1 MESLLEY
8 CYKDRF
14 DRGGFENGYSRNLL
28 WRLWDLAKLLEMSHL
43 FDLCCEVIM
52 MVLLPMAGSEHCL
65 KALDSTMCEETVYW
79 DLNYSLLY
87 QPAGTQHIKAKVTEL
102 CKNLNNNLY
111 THPNF
116 VFLAKDS
123 ITELVGM
130 RVASTSEPLVIF
142 NNLLRWAI
150 FQLDSTLLEELDDKR
165 AGDIPVTERTKLI
178 TKIREEKVKDFTF
191 SDIWKYL
198 DIVLGL
204 MPWRE
209 MSQSNF
215 INFVAHTNILP
226 QVKTTHIYNPPD
238 FKLFFRKCYLR
249 LL

>member
-1 MESLLEY
+1 
-8 CYKDRF
+8 
-14 DRGGFENGYSRNLL
+14 
-28 WRLWDLAKLLEMSHL
+28 
-43 FDLCCEVIM
+43 
-52 MVLLPMAGSEHCL
+52 
-65 KALDSTMCEETVYW
+65 MCEETVYW

-102 CKNLNNNLY
+102 CKTLNNNLY

-116 VFLAKDS
+116 VFLANDS
-123 ITELVGM
+123 IKELVGM
-130 RVASTSEPLVIF
+130 RRVSSSEPLVVF

-150 FQLDSTLLEELDDKR
+150 FQLDRTLLEEVNDKR

-198 DIVLGL
+198 DIVLTL

-209 MSQSNF
+209 MSQSDF
-215 INFVAHTNILP
+215 LTFVAHTNILP
-226 QVKTTHIYNPPD
+226 QVKISNTLLPLLIVFQEMLLAASLAIMEEALKNPERLN
-238 FKLFFRKCYLR
+238 KSSYLFENDPNTVKTELTKAMEKNKTRW
-249 LL
+249 

>member
-1 MESLLEY
+1 
-8 CYKDRF
+8 
-14 DRGGFENGYSRNLL
+14 
-28 WRLWDLAKLLEMSHL
+28 
-43 FDLCCEVIM
+43 
-52 MVLLPMAGSEHCL
+52 
-65 KALDSTMCEETVYW
+65 MCEETVYW

-102 CKNLNNNLY
+102 CKTLNNNLY

-116 VFLAKDS
+116 VFLANDS
-123 ITELVGM
+123 IKELVGM
-130 RVASTSEPLVIF
+130 RRVSSSEPLVVF

-150 FQLDSTLLEELDDKR
+150 FQLDRTLLEEVNDKR

-198 DIVLGL
+198 DIVLTL

-209 MSQSNF
+209 MSQSDF
-215 INFVAHTNILP
+215 LTFVAHTNILP
-226 QVKTTHIYNPPD
+226 QVKISNTLLTPSTFNCFSGD
-238 FKLFFRKCYLR
+238 VTRGLFSNNGGGVEKS
-249 LL
+249 

>member
-1 MESLLEY
+1 M
-8 CYKDRF
+8 
-14 DRGGFENGYSRNLL
+14 
-28 WRLWDLAKLLEMSHL
+28 
-43 FDLCCEVIM
+43 
-52 MVLLPMAGSEHCL
+52 
-65 KALDSTMCEETVYW
+65 
-79 DLNYSLLY
+79 
-87 QPAGTQHIKAKVTEL
+87 
-102 CKNLNNNLY
+102 
-111 THPNF
+111 
-116 VFLAKDS
+116 
-123 ITELVGM
+123 
-130 RVASTSEPLVIF
+130 ASTSEPLVIL

-238 FKLFFRKCYLR
+238 FKLFSRKCYLR

>member
-1 MESLLEY
+1 
-8 CYKDRF
+8 
-14 DRGGFENGYSRNLL
+14 
-28 WRLWDLAKLLEMSHL
+28 
-43 FDLCCEVIM
+43 
-52 MVLLPMAGSEHCL
+52 
-65 KALDSTMCEETVYW
+65 MCEETVYW

-102 CKNLNNNLY
+102 CKTLNNNLY

-116 VFLAKDS
+116 VFLANDS
-123 ITELVGM
+123 IKELVGM
-130 RVASTSEPLVIF
+130 RRVSSSEPLVVF

-150 FQLDSTLLEELDDKR
+150 FQLDRTLLEEVNDKR

-198 DIVLGL
+198 DIVLTL

-209 MSQSNF
+209 MSQSDF
-215 INFVAHTNILP
+215 LTFVAHTNILP
-226 QVKTTHIYNPPD
+226 QVKISNTLLTPSTFTCFSGD
-238 FKLFFRKCYLR
+238 VTRGLFSNNGGGVEKS
-249 LL
+249 

>member
-1 MESLLEY
+1 
-8 CYKDRF
+8 
-14 DRGGFENGYSRNLL
+14 
-28 WRLWDLAKLLEMSHL
+28 
-43 FDLCCEVIM
+43 
-52 MVLLPMAGSEHCL
+52 
-65 KALDSTMCEETVYW
+65 MCEETVYW

-123 ITELVGM
+123 IKELVGM
-130 RVASTSEPLVIF
+130 REASSSEPLVIF

-150 FQLDSTLLEELDDKR
+150 FQLDSSLLEVVDDKR

-198 DIVLGL
+198 DIVLAL

-215 INFVAHTNILP
+215 IDFVAHTNILP
-226 QVKTTHIYNPPD
+226 QVKTTNTILSSSHFLFVLQEMLLTASLAIMEEALKNPERLN
-238 FKLFFRKCYLR
+238 KSSYLFANDPNTVKTELTKAMEKTKTRW
-249 LL
+249 

>member
-1 MESLLEY
+1 
-8 CYKDRF
+8 
-14 DRGGFENGYSRNLL
+14 
-28 WRLWDLAKLLEMSHL
+28 
-43 FDLCCEVIM
+43 
-52 MVLLPMAGSEHCL
+52 
-65 KALDSTMCEETVYW
+65 MCEETVYW

-116 VFLAKDS
+116 VFLANDS
-123 ITELVGM
+123 IKELVGM
-130 RVASTSEPLVIF
+130 RVASSSEPLVIF

-150 FQLDSTLLEELDDKR
+150 FQLDSTLLEVAEDKR

-198 DIVLGL
+198 DIVLTL

-209 MSQSNF
+209 MSQSDF
-215 INFVAHTNILP
+215 VNFVAHTNILP
-226 QVKTTHIYNPPD
+226 QVKTTNALLTFLFDFQEMLLAASLAIMEEALKNPERLNKSS
-238 FKLFFRKCYLR
+238 FLFENDPNTVKTELTKAMEKTKTRWYT

>member
-1 MESLLEY
+1 
-8 CYKDRF
+8 
-14 DRGGFENGYSRNLL
+14 
-28 WRLWDLAKLLEMSHL
+28 
-43 FDLCCEVIM
+43 
-52 MVLLPMAGSEHCL
+52 
-65 KALDSTMCEETVYW
+65 MCEETVYW

-102 CKNLNNNLY
+102 CKTLNNNLY

-116 VFLAKDS
+116 VFLANDS
-123 ITELVGM
+123 IKELVGIR
-130 RVASTSEPLVIF
+130 RVSSSEPLVVF

-150 FQLDSTLLEELDDKR
+150 FQLDRTLLEEVNDKR

-198 DIVLGL
+198 DIVLTL

-209 MSQSNF
+209 MSQSDF
-215 INFVAHTNILP
+215 LTFVAHTNILP
-226 QVKTTHIYNPPD
+226 QVKISNTLLPLLIVFQEMLLAASLAIMEEALKNPERLN
-238 FKLFFRKCYLR
+238 KSSYLFENDPNTVKTELTKAMEKNKTRW
-249 LL
+249 

>member
-1 MESLLEY
+1 
-8 CYKDRF
+8 
-14 DRGGFENGYSRNLL
+14 
-28 WRLWDLAKLLEMSHL
+28 
-43 FDLCCEVIM
+43 
-52 MVLLPMAGSEHCL
+52 
-65 KALDSTMCEETVYW
+65 MCEETVYW

-116 VFLAKDS
+116 VFLANDS
-123 ITELVGM
+123 IKELVGM
-130 RVASTSEPLVIF
+130 RVASSSEPLVIF

-150 FQLDSTLLEELDDKR
+150 FQLDSTLLEVAEDKR

-198 DIVLGL
+198 DIVLTL

-209 MSQSNF
+209 MSQSDF
-215 INFVAHTNILP
+215 VNFVAHTNILP
-226 QVKTTHIYNPPD
+226 QVKTTNALLTFLFDFQEMLLAASLAIMEEALKNPERLNKSS
-238 FKLFFRKCYLR
+238 FLFENDPNTVKTELTKAMEKTKTR
-249 LL
+249 

>member
-1 MESLLEY
+1 
-8 CYKDRF
+8 
-14 DRGGFENGYSRNLL
+14 
-28 WRLWDLAKLLEMSHL
+28 
-43 FDLCCEVIM
+43 
-52 MVLLPMAGSEHCL
+52 
-65 KALDSTMCEETVYW
+65 MCEETVYW

-87 QPAGTQHIKAKVTEL
+87 QPAGTEHIKAKVTEL
-102 CKNLNNNLY
+102 CKTLNNNLY

-116 VFLAKDS
+116 VFLANDS
-123 ITELVGM
+123 IKELVGM
-130 RVASTSEPLVIF
+130 RVASSSEPLVIF

-150 FQLDSTLLEELDDKR
+150 FQLDSTLLEVAEDKR

-198 DIVLGL
+198 DIVLTL

-209 MSQSNF
+209 MSQSDF
-215 INFVAHTNILP
+215 VNFVAHTNILP
-226 QVKTTHIYNPPD
+226 QVKTTNALLTFLFDFQEMLLAASLAIMEEALKNPERLNKSS
-238 FKLFFRKCYLR
+238 FLFENDPNTVKTELTKAMEKTKTRWYT

>member
-1 MESLLEY
+1 
-8 CYKDRF
+8 
-14 DRGGFENGYSRNLL
+14 
-28 WRLWDLAKLLEMSHL
+28 
-43 FDLCCEVIM
+43 
-52 MVLLPMAGSEHCL
+52 
-65 KALDSTMCEETVYW
+65 MCEETVYW

-102 CKNLNNNLY
+102 CKTLNNNLY

-116 VFLAKDS
+116 VFLANDS
-123 ITELVGM
+123 IKELVGM
-130 RVASTSEPLVIF
+130 RRVSSSEPLVVF

-150 FQLDSTLLEELDDKR
+150 FQLDRTLLEEVNDKR

-198 DIVLGL
+198 DIVLTL

-209 MSQSNF
+209 MSQSDF
-215 INFVAHTNILP
+215 LTYVAHTNILP
-226 QVKTTHIYNPPD
+226 QVKISNTLLPLLIVFQEMLLAASLAIMEEALKNPERLN
-238 FKLFFRKCYLR
+238 KSSYLFENDPNTVKTELTKAMEKNKTR
-249 LL
+249 

>member
-1 MESLLEY
+1 
-8 CYKDRF
+8 
-14 DRGGFENGYSRNLL
+14 
-28 WRLWDLAKLLEMSHL
+28 
-43 FDLCCEVIM
+43 
-52 MVLLPMAGSEHCL
+52 
-65 KALDSTMCEETVYW
+65 MCEETVYW

-87 QPAGTQHIKAKVTEL
+87 QEAGTQHIKAKVTEL

-123 ITELVGM
+123 IRELVGM
-130 RVASTSEPLVIF
+130 RVASSSEPLVIF

-150 FQLDSTLLEELDDKR
+150 FQLDSSLLEVVDDKR

-198 DIVLGL
+198 DIVLAL

-215 INFVAHTNILP
+215 VNFVAHTNILP
-226 QVKTTHIYNPPD
+226 QVKTTNTILTFLDIFGFQEMLLAASLAIMEEALKNPERLNKSSYLFANDPNTV
-238 FKLFFRKCYLR
+238 KTELTKAMEKTKTRCVIALLLFFITINFVSPGQF
-249 LL
+249 

>member
-1 MESLLEY
+1 
-8 CYKDRF
+8 
-14 DRGGFENGYSRNLL
+14 
-28 WRLWDLAKLLEMSHL
+28 
-43 FDLCCEVIM
+43 
-52 MVLLPMAGSEHCL
+52 
-65 KALDSTMCEETVYW
+65 MCEETVYW

-87 QPAGTQHIKAKVTEL
+87 QPTGTQHIKAKVTEL

-116 VFLAKDS
+116 VFLANDS
-123 ITELVGM
+123 IKELVGM
-130 RVASTSEPLVIF
+130 REASSSEPLVIF

-150 FQLDSTLLEELDDKR
+150 FQLDSTLLEVVDDKR
-165 AGDIPVTERTKLI
+165 AADIPVTERTKLI

-198 DIVLGL
+198 DIVLAL

-215 INFVAHTNILP
+215 IDFVARTNILP
-226 QVKTTHIYNPPD
+226 QVEIQSSPPHICY
-238 FKLFFRKCYLR
+238 LFFQEMLLAASLAIMEEALKNPERLNKSSYLFANDPNTVKTELTKAMEKTKTR
-249 LL
+249 WYILL

>member
-1 MESLLEY
+1 
-8 CYKDRF
+8 
-14 DRGGFENGYSRNLL
+14 
-28 WRLWDLAKLLEMSHL
+28 
-43 FDLCCEVIM
+43 
-52 MVLLPMAGSEHCL
+52 
-65 KALDSTMCEETVYW
+65 MCEETVYW

-102 CKNLNNNLY
+102 CKTLNNNLY

-116 VFLAKDS
+116 VFLANDS
-123 ITELVGM
+123 IKELVGM
-130 RVASTSEPLVIF
+130 RRVSSSEPLVVF

-150 FQLDSTLLEELDDKR
+150 FQLDRTLLEEVNDKR

-198 DIVLGL
+198 DIVLTL

-209 MSQSNF
+209 MSQSDF
-215 INFVAHTNILP
+215 LTYVAHTNILP
-226 QVKTTHIYNPPD
+226 QVKISNTLLPLLIVFQEMLHAASLAIMEEALKNPERLN
-238 FKLFFRKCYLR
+238 KSSYLFENDPNTVKTELTKAMEKNKTR
-249 LL
+249 

>member
-1 MESLLEY
+1 
-8 CYKDRF
+8 
-14 DRGGFENGYSRNLL
+14 
-28 WRLWDLAKLLEMSHL
+28 
-43 FDLCCEVIM
+43 
-52 MVLLPMAGSEHCL
+52 
-65 KALDSTMCEETVYW
+65 MCEETVYW

-102 CKNLNNNLY
+102 CKTLNNNLY

-116 VFLAKDS
+116 VFLANDS
-123 ITELVGM
+123 IKELVGM
-130 RVASTSEPLVIF
+130 RRVSSSEPLVVF

-150 FQLDSTLLEELDDKR
+150 FQLDRTLLEEVNDKR

-198 DIVLGL
+198 DIVLTL

-209 MSQSNF
+209 MSQSDF
-215 INFVAHTNILP
+215 LTYVAHTNILP
-226 QVKTTHIYNPPD
+226 QVKISNTLLPLLIVFQEMLLAASLAIMEEALKNPERLN
-238 FKLFFRKCYLR
+238 KSSYLFENDPNTVKTELTKAMEKNKTRW
-249 LL
+249 

>member
-1 MESLLEY
+1 
-8 CYKDRF
+8 
-14 DRGGFENGYSRNLL
+14 
-28 WRLWDLAKLLEMSHL
+28 
-43 FDLCCEVIM
+43 
-52 MVLLPMAGSEHCL
+52 
-65 KALDSTMCEETVYW
+65 MCEETVYW

-102 CKNLNNNLY
+102 CKTLNNNLY

-116 VFLAKDS
+116 VFLANDS
-123 ITELVGM
+123 IKELVGM
-130 RVASTSEPLVIF
+130 RVASSSEPLVIF

-150 FQLDSTLLEELDDKR
+150 FQLDSTLLEVAEDKR

-198 DIVLGL
+198 DIVLTL

-209 MSQSNF
+209 MSQSDF
-215 INFVAHTNILP
+215 VNFVAHTNILP
-226 QVKTTHIYNPPD
+226 QVKTTNALLTFLFDFQEMLLAASLAIMEEALKNPERLNKSS
-238 FKLFFRKCYLR
+238 FLFENDPNTVKTELTKAMEKTKTR
-249 LL
+249 

>member
-1 MESLLEY
+1 
-8 CYKDRF
+8 
-14 DRGGFENGYSRNLL
+14 
-28 WRLWDLAKLLEMSHL
+28 
-43 FDLCCEVIM
+43 
-52 MVLLPMAGSEHCL
+52 
-65 KALDSTMCEETVYW
+65 MCEETVYW

-102 CKNLNNNLY
+102 CKTLNNNLY

-116 VFLAKDS
+116 VFLANDS
-123 ITELVGM
+123 IKELVGM
-130 RVASTSEPLVIF
+130 RRVSSSEPLVVF

-150 FQLDSTLLEELDDKR
+150 FQLDRTLLEEVNDKR

-198 DIVLGL
+198 DIVLTL

-209 MSQSNF
+209 MSQSDF
-215 INFVAHTNILP
+215 LTYVAHTNILP
-226 QVKTTHIYNPPD
+226 QVKISNTLLPLLIAFQEMLLAASLAIMEEALKNPERLN
-238 FKLFFRKCYLR
+238 KSSYLFENDPNTVKTELTKAMEKNKTRW
-249 LL
+249 